1 MSSTE
6 RRLVPVPSL
15 YPVMVKHTCSR
26 CGESFGPFTYASFRA
41 QQAWEAFYKDS
52 HWQDGCDGEL
62 QTLVPTE
69 DEE

>member
-1 MSSTE
+1 
-6 RRLVPVPSL
+6 
-15 YPVMVKHTCSR
+15 MVKHTCSR